1 MQEGE
6 MKLTRGIQPSK
17 GQLGKTKN
25 KKNRMQHNA
34 TGSVQLGANYGM
46 ESKCWQRFGEKL
58 DFFKLLSTVF
68 CKHSVNF
75 RQGNSVCA
83 HVSLR

>member
-1 MQEGE
+1 
-6 MKLTRGIQPSK
+6 
-17 GQLGKTKN
+17 
-25 KKNRMQHNA
+25 MQHNA